1 MNYILGIISI
11 LLTFSL
17 LVLVEKIFKREGLYV
32 WIGISTIIANII
44 VCKNIELLGITA
56 TLGNVMFAS
65 NYLAADIMC
74 EKYGYKDSR
83 KAVILGVVSQIIFII
98 TTMIAI
104 SYIPSSEDMVND
116 SMKTL
121 FSINLRVSISS
132 ITMYLASNMLDI
144 YLFEKL
150 KKKYPEKLWLRNN
163 ISTIIANCLEN
174 YFFVFFAF
182 VGIYDIGT
190 ILAIATSTSLLEIII
205 AVFDT
210 PFIYLSKNLK

>member
-65 NYLAADIMC
+65 NYLATDIMC

-144 YLFEKL
+144 YLFKKL